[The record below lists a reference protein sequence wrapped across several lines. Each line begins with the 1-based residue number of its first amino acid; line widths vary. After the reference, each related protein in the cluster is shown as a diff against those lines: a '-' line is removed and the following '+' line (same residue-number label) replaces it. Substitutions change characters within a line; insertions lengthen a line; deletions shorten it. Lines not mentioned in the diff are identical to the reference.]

1 MTFAFR
7 QKSTPAVHAPS
18 PLRLVEPAAV
28 DSLAPDPDPVT
39 AVAKLR
45 RPRLLIRAARHGL
58 SDYSRKRDLKRVMR
72 MSELPRPGAALRAL
86 IAEEAALDQARRAGE
101 ATYSVARHIELL
113 IALLAEARL
122 APQPSG
128 ESAGASSLSAT

>member
-7 QKSTPAVHAPS
+7 QKSTPAFHAPS
-18 PLRLVEPAAV
+18 PLRLVEPAEA
-28 DSLAPDPDPVT
+28 DSVAPDPDPVT

-86 IAEEAALDQARRAGE
+86 MAEEAALDHARRAGE

-122 APQPSG
+122 ARQPTDNC
-128 ESAGASSLSAT
+128 AADPSLSAT

>member
-7 QKSTPAVHAPS
+7 QKPTPAVHAPS
-18 PLRLVEPAAV
+18 PLRLVEPATA
-28 DSLAPDPDPVT
+28 DSVAPDPDPVT

-101 ATYSVARHIELL
+101 ATD
-113 IALLAEARL
+113 
-122 APQPSG
+122 
-128 ESAGASSLSAT
+128 

>member
-7 QKSTPAVHAPS
+7 QKSTPAFHAPS
-18 PLRLVEPAAV
+18 PLRLVEPTEADSV
-28 DSLAPDPDPVT
+28 DPDPDPAT
-39 AVAKLR
+39 AVAKMR

-72 MSELPRPGAALRAL
+72 MSELPRPGTALRAL
-86 IAEEAALDQARRAGE
+86 MAEEAALDQARRAGE

-122 APQPSG
+122 APQPS
-128 ESAGASSLSAT
+128 EECASAPSLSAT